1 MWSKIKRLA
10 IPISI
15 KLAILYATILSC
27 ILFLISVLT
36 VVGLFYILYTQADD
50 DINLSAASITRRL
63 TDGEPLDRL
72 SAPNILV
79 PGVILRIFD
88 EQNRLLIDSAP
99 YLPGNRA
106 LAKNLAKD
114 DDDAIYQK
122 LTHLKINLRA
132 ARVDHN
138 YFLYK
143 KQAVWLDGRLYQFY
157 IIKNMTEQTHFLKTL
172 VKSLLVTNAFG
183 LLIAVVSGIYISRRI
198 LRPIRD
204 ITDTAKEIEVTD
216 LGKRIR
222 ETGGNDELHELA
234 RTFNHMLNRIQT
246 GFEQQRR
253 FVADASHELRTPITV
268 ISGYADMLDRWG
280 KQDPAA
286 LEEGIGAIKSEAA
299 NMHAL
304 IEKLLFLAK
313 ADQGRQVLDKTAVA
327 MEPLIAEIVH
337 ETRLIA
343 PDHHI
348 ELINNDPAT
357 VHADAASLKEMLR
370 IFIENSIKYT
380 PAGGKISIESR
391 QNNGQLVITVQDSG
405 IGIPEEDQAKIFDR
419 FYRVDKS
426 RTKATGGTGLG
437 LSIARWIAEQHDSTI
452 NLSSTYGDGTTVM
465 VTIPFQGRIES

>member
-1 MWSKIKRLA
+1 MWSKIRHLA

-27 ILFLISVLT
+27 ILFLISALT
-36 VVGLFYILYTQADD
+36 VAGLFYILYTQADD

-63 TDGEPLDRL
+63 TEGEPLDRL
-72 SAPNILV
+72 PAANSLV

-99 YLPGNRA
+99 YLPGNRS
-106 LAKNLAKD
+106 LAKENE
-114 DDDAIYQK
+114 DAIYQK
-122 LTHLKINLRA
+122 LAHLKINLRA
-132 ARVDHN
+132 AHIDRN

-143 KQAVWLDGRLYQFY
+143 KQSVWLDGRLYQFY
-157 IIKNMTEQTHFLKTL
+157 IIKNLTEQAHFIKTL
-172 VKSLLVTNAFG
+172 VKSLFVTNAFG

-280 KQDPAA
+280 KQDPAT

-299 NMHAL
+299 NMHDL
-304 IEKLLFLAK
+304 TEKLLFLAK
-313 ADQGRQVLDKTAVA
+313 ADHGRQAIDKTAVA
-327 MEPLIAEIVH
+327 MEPLIAEIVQ

-348 ELINNDPAT
+348 ELVNNDPAT

-370 IFIENSIKYT
+370 IFIENSIQYT

-391 QNNGQLVITVQDSG
+391 ENNGQLVITVQDSG

-437 LSIARWIAEQHDSTI
+437 LSIARWIAEQFGSTI
-452 NLSSTYGDGTTVM
+452 NLTSKPGEGTTV
-465 VTIPFQGRIES
+465 TIAIPLITSF